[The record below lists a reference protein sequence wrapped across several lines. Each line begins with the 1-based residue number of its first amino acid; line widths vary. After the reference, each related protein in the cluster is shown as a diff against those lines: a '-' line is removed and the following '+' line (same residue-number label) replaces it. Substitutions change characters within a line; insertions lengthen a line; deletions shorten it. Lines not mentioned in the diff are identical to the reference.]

1 MESTTKDRLLSVSEV
16 AEWLGVSS
24 AWVRDHAQG
33 RRLPKLPAV
42 KLGEENGKG
51 LWKFLES
58 AERLITAP
66 GQRFLAISSNC

>member
-1 MESTTKDRLLSVSEV
+1 MNKDRLLSVSEV

-58 AERLITAP
+58 DVQAFIQQCRLE
-66 GQRFLAISSNC
+66 